1 MFFRIA
7 LLSLMVPAVSFTL
20 ARPVP
25 AQEAGDDDG
34 STRATASIE
43 IVTSSHPIQSGW
55 EQAWM
60 LEVSRGA
67 GVQPVW
73 LDEKILVASL
83 DRNVHIVR
91 LVPEPEVEWK
101 KNYKGGFTARPAITA
116 DRFYLP
122 ETRRGERLVAVDRRS
137 REIDWTADAGDM
149 ETTPLVVEDRI
160 YTVSSLGFVKAWDR
174 GTGAPVWETELET
187 RIVADPVL
195 LGSRLVLASTD
206 GYLYAIDAGSGE
218 LLEAVHAESGP
229 IWGDPVVREVDGGE
243 RRAIFASLEGQVIE
257 IDATLDIV
265 ARRSFPSRF
274 YAGPSEGADDR
285 LYLPGHEG
293 VVWAYD
299 WEGSE
304 IVWRTE
310 VGSALRMAP
319 VEGDGFVAIGDL
331 AGTLHM
337 LDAASGIATWSERLD
352 DAITA
357 PPLVRGERVYAITE
371 RGTLYAFDPKSESDT
386 DRSDPQSDR

>member
-7 LLSLMVPAVSFTL
+7 LLSLTVPAISIAF

-25 AQEAGDDDG
+25 AQETGDDDRR
-34 STRATASIE
+34 TRATASIE
-43 IVTSSHPIQSGW
+43 IVTSAHPIRPGW
-55 EQAWM
+55 ELAWT
-60 LEVSRGA
+60 LDVSRGA

-91 LVPEPEVEWK
+91 LAPEPEVEWK
-101 KNYKGGFTARPAITA
+101 KNYKGGFTARPAVTA

-122 ETRRGERLVAVDRRS
+122 ETRRGERLVAVNRGS
-137 REIDWTADAGDM
+137 RKIDWTADAGDM

-174 GTGAPVWETELET
+174 GSGAPVWETELET

-206 GYLYAIDAGSGE
+206 GYLYAVDAGSGE
-218 LLEAVHAESGP
+218 LLEMVDAESGP
-229 IWGDPVVREVDGGE
+229 IWGDPVVREADGGE
-243 RRAIFASLEGQVIE
+243 RRAIYASLEGQVIE
-257 IDATLDIV
+257 IDATLGIV

-274 YAGPSEGADDR
+274 YAGPSAGVDGR
-285 LYLPGHEG
+285 LYLPGHDG
-293 VVWAYD
+293 VVWAYHWD
-299 WEGSE
+299 ASE
-304 IVWRTE
+304 IAWSTE
-310 VGSALRMAP
+310 VGSAIRMAP

-331 AGTLHM
+331 AGTLHV
-337 LDAASGIATWSERLD
+337 LDATTGMVIWSERLD

-357 PPLVRGERVYAITE
+357 PPLVRGDRVYAITE
-371 RGTLYAFDPKSESDT
+371 HGTLYAFDPKSDG
-386 DRSDPQSDR
+386 DPDQSDR